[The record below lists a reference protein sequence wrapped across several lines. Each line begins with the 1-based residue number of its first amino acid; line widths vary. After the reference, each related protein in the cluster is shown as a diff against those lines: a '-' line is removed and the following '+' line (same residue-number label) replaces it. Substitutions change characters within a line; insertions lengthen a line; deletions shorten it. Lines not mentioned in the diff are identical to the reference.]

1 MVIASLALMFLN
13 IYSASN
19 TRELMFQ
26 AKYASVQDKI
36 QVVASSFET
45 ADTLST
51 ETVDQVISVLG
62 DINVSRL
69 LITDAEGK
77 VLYDSS
83 INQNAVGKYALLE
96 AVAQALGGNDVFH
109 CTYHAGALQSY
120 AAVPIMSRANP
131 IGCVYV
137 MDFDAEQ
144 GEIIENLE
152 RSRLAYAS

>member
-51 ETVDQVISVLG
+51 ETVDQVISEMFKGMGSMLPV
-62 DINVSRL
+62 
-69 LITDAEGK
+69 
-77 VLYDSS
+77 
-83 INQNAVGKYALLE
+83 
-96 AVAQALGGNDVFH
+96 
-109 CTYHAGALQSY
+109 
-120 AAVPIMSRANP
+120 AAVLLFGFTMGMGPSGLFLGFSFGLSAAA
-131 IGCVYV
+131 V
-137 MDFDAEQ
+137 MM
-144 GEIIENLE
+144 ILRIR
-152 RSRLAYAS
+152 RSIRRLYASGN